1 MTALWPDVFNKVY
14 EPLKERSVS
23 DTQSLTAVS
32 SLPCVPEVF
41 LSAFHHQNHFSSRKK
56 ESRMEEACG
65 EATNGGNRLPLRL
78 VNFFKFSLEFI
89 YLFLLGTST

>member
-1 MTALWPDVFNKVY
+1 
-14 EPLKERSVS
+14 
-23 DTQSLTAVS
+23 
-32 SLPCVPEVF
+32 
-41 LSAFHHQNHFSSRKK
+41 
-56 ESRMEEACG
+56 MEEACG